1 MNIALVSP
9 YFHPH
14 IGGVESRVLN
24 TARHLVR
31 RNHSVTVFTSL
42 LPNTEE
48 MESYEG
54 IEIKRVKP
62 ALIFY
67 KTPITPKLNRMI
79 RDYDV
84 VDAHSPP
91 PIHSYYAA
99 CACKAHKLP
108 FVLTYHCDLEI
119 PSLLGKI
126 IVGIYNKTLGY
137 YTMKNSDKIIVTT
150 ASYAAT
156 SRALWKYDTTVIP
169 TGVDTNTFKQDDKK
183 RNAIRDKY
191 NMEKDD
197 CVVLFVG
204 RLVAHKG
211 LEYLIRSAKY
221 TNAKYIIVGSGELK
235 EKLESM
241 GKKENL
247 QNRIIFTG
255 NVDDESLPGY
265 YNASDI
271 FVLPSV
277 ARLEAMGLVVLEA
290 MACSKAV
297 IVSDLPGVRELVTD
311 RKDGLCVEAM
321 NEKLLGE
328 KINYLQSNP
337 EMRRSFGET
346 GRRKIRSE
354 FSWEKIIEKIENVY
368 HEVRKRN

>member
-9 YFHPH
+9 YFPPH

-24 TARHLVR
+24 TARHMVR
-31 RNHSVTVFTSL
+31 RSHSVTVFTSL
-42 LPNTEE
+42 LPKTEE
-48 MESYEG
+48 IESYDG

-62 ALIFY
+62 ALMLY
-67 KTPITPKLNRMI
+67 KTPITPKLNRML

-91 PIHSYYAA
+91 PVHSYYAA
-99 CACKAHKLP
+99 CACKAHKIP

-169 TGVDTNTFKQDDKK
+169 TGVDTNVFKPDDKI

-191 NMEKDD
+191 NMEKSD

-204 RLVAHKG
+204 RLAAHKG

-221 TNAKYIIVGSGELK
+221 TSAKYLIVGSGEMRN
-235 EKLESM
+235 KLEVM
-241 GKKENL
+241 AKKENL
-247 QNRIIFTG
+247 RGRIIFAG
-255 NVDDESLPGY
+255 NVDDESLPAY
-265 YNASDI
+265 YNAADI

-277 ARLEAMGLVVLEA
+277 TRLEAMGLVILEA
-290 MACSKAV
+290 MACSKPV

-311 RKDGLCVEAM
+311 RKDGLRVEAM
-321 NEKLLGE
+321 NEKPLGE
-328 KINYLQSNP
+328 KINYLQSSP
-337 EMRRSFGET
+337 EIRRSFGET
-346 GRRKIRSE
+346 GRKKIQAS
-354 FSWEKIIEKIENVY
+354 FSWEKIIEKIEAVY
-368 HEVRKRN
+368 HEVIERN